1 MLLPEVLKLN
11 SSGKNSFTS
20 VSVSYGRIIILVA
33 SKFFFLF
40 FFRAAGFFIIIFFPG
55 NLTELEGESCFLRY
69 PFWQQFEA
77 AKLLLLLEDRML

>member
-55 NLTELEGESCFLRY
+55 NLTELEGNLVFSDTLFGNNLRQLSCFY
-69 PFWQQFEA
+69 C
-77 AKLLLLLEDRML
+77 